1 MTKSVTNY
9 VELHAASA
17 FSFLEGSSQP
27 EDLIERALELEIPA
41 VALLDRN
48 GFYGSARMHTSGE
61 RNKIRAHVGAEIST
75 SAFGPQLTHAPR
87 LPHQNRR
94 DPAELRTAG
103 AEGASAS
110 TASPACLPLLCASR
124 AGYQN
129 LCQLITQF
137 KMREPTKAEGAANL
151 NDLAQ
156 YSEGLLCL
164 TGGDEGPL
172 AAALTAGGEPAARA
186 LLENLT
192 HLYGRHNVFVE
203 LQRHQLRDQEARN
216 QAAIRLA
223 RSLRLPIVAT
233 NGVRYATPHDREVLD
248 VFTAIRNHVDLDHA
262 GRLLATNNHRYLRSP
277 AEMEALFR
285 DLPEAISNTKEI
297 SQRLDFQLTD
307 LGYEFPH
314 YPVPK
319 DENANETMDT
329 FLRKRVD
336 EGVQLRYGAKNNP
349 DLLARARKQID
360 RELALIAK
368 LGFAGYFL
376 IVWDIV
382 RYCKQHDIL
391 IQGRGSAANSAVCY
405 ALEITA
411 IDPISMDLLFE
422 RFLSENRGEWPDIDL
437 DLPSEEKR
445 EQAIQYVYQRYGE
458 LGAAMTANVITYRGK
473 SAARE
478 VGKALGFD
486 QESLGRLTSLV
497 SQWEWRGEND
507 TMANSFNNAGFDL
520 AHPRIAKYLQLC
532 VRLQDLP
539 RHLGQHSGGM
549 VICQGQ
555 LNRVVPLERAS
566 MPGRTVIQWDKED
579 CADLGI
585 VKVDLL
591 GLGMMAVLKDCL
603 TLIPQHYAE
612 PIDLAHLPEDPE
624 VYKVL
629 QRADT
634 VGMFQI
640 ESRAQMASL
649 PRNCPDRFYDLV
661 VQVAIIRPG
670 PIVGKMMHPY
680 MRRRQG
686 REAVTYPHPS
696 LEPVLKRTLG
706 VPLFQEQLLRIAMTV
721 ANFSG
726 AEAEELR
733 RAVGMRRSWQRM
745 KDLEVKLRAGMT
757 ANGLAAATQD
767 EIVQA
772 ISSFALYGFPE
783 SHAASFAL
791 IAYASAYFKV
801 KYLAAFTAAIL
812 NNQPMG
818 FYAPAV
824 LVKDAQRHGLKVRPI
839 DIQISDWP
847 CTVEHEERA
856 SSHSLFVTNNV
867 TNKNLSSRAEREREG
882 EGPAV
887 AFVSG
892 HDFVEPALSELRV
905 QRGARRMG
913 AETDPKDP
921 GFSPCFPPA
930 TLLPPARISEGA
942 RLQPCHNSNKKN
954 AALAAEGWFS
964 SNPGISPCACTEHA
978 RSASHISGTT
988 VKAPAFRP
996 GKQTPDETGALA
1008 PASHNL
1014 SLRLGLGYA
1023 QGLREQVGKAIV
1035 QSRRT
1040 HGPFTSVDDLVLR
1053 VPSLN
1058 KKEITLLANIGAL
1071 NNVTGIGHR
1080 RDALW
1085 QVERAGK
1092 PEGPLLTHT
1101 GALLKD
1107 PQNPSPLAQ
1116 MTPEER
1122 LVADYSGTGL
1132 TTGRHPMSY
1141 RRAELRAQKVLTAEE
1156 LRTHRDGEWVRAA
1169 GCIIARQRPGTAK
1182 GFVFL
1187 SMEDETGIANV
1198 IVTPQMYEQNQ
1209 VTVTRARFLFVEGP
1223 LQNQDNVVHVKAARL
1238 TPLDDRSVQVS
1249 SHDFH

>member
-1 MTKSVTNY
+1 MTESY

-17 FSFLEGSSQP
+17 FSFLEGASQP
-27 EDLIERALELEIPA
+27 EDLIERATELEIPA

-61 RNKIRAHVGAEIST
+61 RNNISAHVGAEIST
-75 SAFGPQLTHAPR
+75 SAFGPRLTPAPW
-87 LPHQNRR
+87 LPNQQTAQE
-94 DPAELRTAG
+94 PAR
-103 AEGASAS
+103 
-110 TASPACLPLLCASR
+110 LPLLCASR
-124 AGYQN
+124 TGYQN

-137 KMREPTKAEGAANL
+137 KMRETTKAEGAATL

-156 YSEGLLCL
+156 YSEGILCL
-164 TGGDEGPL
+164 TGGDEGPF

-186 LLENLT
+186 LLEQLT
-192 HLYGRHNVFVE
+192 ALYGRDNVVVE
-203 LQRHQLRDQEARN
+203 LQRHQLPDQEARN
-216 QAAIRLA
+216 QAALRLA
-223 RSLRLPIVAT
+223 RSLQLPVVAT

-248 VFTAIRNHVDLDHA
+248 VFTAIRHHVDLDHA

-277 AEMEALFR
+277 AEMSALFR
-285 DLPEAISNTKEI
+285 DLPDAIANTREI
-297 SQRLDFQLTD
+297 SQRLAFQLTD

-314 YPVPK
+314 YPVP
-319 DENANETMDT
+319 DGDTMDT

-336 EGVQLRYGAKNNP
+336 EGVRLRYGAKNKP
-349 DLLARARKQID
+349 ELLARARKQID
-360 RELALIAK
+360 RELDLIAK

-411 IDPISMDLLFE
+411 VDPIGMDLLFE
-422 RFLSENRGEWPDIDL
+422 RFLNENRGEWPDIDL

-507 TMANSFNNAGFDL
+507 TMANSFHHAGFDVE
-520 AHPRIAKYLQLC
+520 HPRIAKYLQLC

-555 LNRVVPLERAS
+555 LSHVVPLERAS

-603 TLIPQHYAE
+603 TLIPQHYGD
-612 PIDLAHLPEDPE
+612 PIDIAHLPEDPE
-624 VYKVL
+624 VYKVV

-649 PRNCPDRFYDLV
+649 PRNCPDHFYDLV

-686 REAVTYPHPS
+686 REAITYPHPS

-721 ANFSG
+721 ANFTG

-757 ANGLAAATQD
+757 ANNIPAKTQD

-839 DIQISDWP
+839 DIQVSDWA
-847 CTVEHEERA
+847 CTVEHEEA
-856 SSHSLFVTNNV
+856 GS
-867 TNKNLSSRAEREREG
+867 RERG
-882 EGPAV
+882 ADQV
-887 AFVSG
+887 AG
-892 HDFVEPALSELRV
+892 Y
-905 QRGARRMG
+905 
-913 AETDPKDP
+913 
-921 GFSPCFPPA
+921 
-930 TLLPPARISEGA
+930 
-942 RLQPCHNSNKKN
+942 RLQVTDQSSGL
-954 AALAAEGWFS
+954 LA
-964 SNPGISPCACTEHA
+964 
-978 RSASHISGTT
+978 
-988 VKAPAFRP
+988 
-996 GKQTPDETGALA
+996 
-1008 PASHNL
+1008 
-1014 SLRLGLGYA
+1014 LRLGLGYA
-1023 QGLREQVGKAIV
+1023 RGLRQQVGEAIAEE
-1035 QSRRT
+1035 RRQR
-1040 HGPFTSVDDLVLR
+1040 GPFRSVDELALR
-1053 VPSLN
+1053 VSGLN

-1071 NNVTGIGHR
+1071 NNLAGIGHR

-1085 QVERAGK
+1085 QVERARK
-1092 PEGPLLTHT
+1092 PEGPLLTYS
-1101 GALLKD
+1101 GALLAD
-1107 PQNPSPLAQ
+1107 PPDPSPLAQ
-1116 MTPEER
+1116 MTSEER

-1141 RRAELRAQKVLTAEE
+1141 RRAELRAQKVLTAED
-1156 LRTHRDGEWVRAA
+1156 LRTRRDGEWVRAA

-1187 SMEDETGIANV
+1187 SMEDETGIANI

-1209 VTVTRARFLFVEGP
+1209 VTVTRARFLLVEGP

-1238 TPLDDRSVQVS
+1238 TPLSDNAVEIR